1 MVRNRISYAPSTGG
15 RVNKQQDDRRSAIT
29 IVLGLVFG
37 TILVVMVLQGGMCE
51 RYERRMQRQRLMQ
64 EYLNSQRK

>member
-1 MVRNRISYAPSTGG
+1 MSKP
-15 RVNKQQDDRRSAIT
+15 QDDRRSTIT

-64 EYLNSQRK
+64 DYLNSQRK